1 MANTITRKAA
11 PKAAA
16 KAAPATP
23 ADPMAAMMAQ
33 MQAMMAELNQ
43 LKSGKAEAKPTIAKK
58 AAAFEPEFVD
68 LGTWDD
74 QGKAPPAVKITIDG
88 KTAYAWR
95 TRKGTTAITWNKP
108 PSR

>member
-1 MANTITRKAA
+1 MANTTTRKAA

-16 KAAPATP
+16 PAAAPT
-23 ADPMAAMMAQ
+23 MEQMMAMMAQ
-33 MQAMMAELNQ
+33 MQAQ
-43 LKSGKAEAKPTIAKK
+43 LAAAQAAPAAKATTAKK